1 MPSFST
7 RRIVPFT
14 PRQMFDLV
22 ADVER
27 YPQFLPLCEGLIVR
41 KREVRPEGVCLLLAD
56 MTVGYKAIRET
67 FTSRVAL
74 DPSTDEVNVSYV
86 DGPFKYL
93 ENKWR
98 FRPVAGGSEILFD
111 ISYEMK
117 SRMFGLLVGAVFEK
131 AFRKFAEAFEA
142 RARVVYGM
150 PRPLPAES
158 A

>member
-7 RRIVPFT
+7 RRRVPFT

-22 ADVER
+22 ADVEN
-27 YPQFLPLCEGLIVR
+27 YPRFLPLCEGLVVR
-41 KREVRPEGVCLLLAD
+41 SREQKDGHELLVAD

-74 DPSTDEVNVSYV
+74 DRSAEKVLVTYV

-93 ENKWR
+93 ENRWQ
-98 FRPVAGGSEILFD
+98 FVPTLGGTDVVFD
-111 ISYEMK
+111 LSYEMK
-117 SRMFGLLVGAVFEK
+117 SRMFAMLVGAVFDR

-142 RARVVYGM
+142 RAREVYGRPGA
-150 PRPLPAES
+150 PRLTPA
-158 A
+158 